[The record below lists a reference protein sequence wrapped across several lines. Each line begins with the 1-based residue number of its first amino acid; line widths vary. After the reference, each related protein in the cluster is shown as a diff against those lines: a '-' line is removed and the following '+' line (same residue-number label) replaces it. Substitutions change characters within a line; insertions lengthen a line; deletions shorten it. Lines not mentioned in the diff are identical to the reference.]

1 MVESRAVCRLS
12 GCCYLTTT
20 AAMHTPVPLS
30 LAATLARLPPLPASS
45 SQLRAQTRSEI
56 QSSPATPVLVALDD
70 DPTGTQTCHDLVVL
84 TTWAVAELAA
94 EFDKTAPG
102 GGFFILTNS
111 RALHPPAAREL
122 TQEICRNLKEAAA
135 LAGKTFEVVLRG
147 DSTLRGHFPLEPE
160 AVEAVLGDSDAWILA
175 PFFLQGGR
183 YTIDNVHYVAE
194 GDDLIPAGQTPFA
207 KDATF
212 GFKSSHLA
220 DWVVEKSG
228 GRISQDRVKGIGLA
242 DIRQGGQD
250 KVGEI
255 LLAAAK
261 GTVFIVN
268 AAAEEDMDIVVL
280 GILRASAQGK
290 KFLFR
295 SAAAFVSAR
304 LGISPIPPIS
314 ARQLRMDPAVGG
326 LIIAGSYVPKTTA
339 QLKHLIAQSG
349 NKLATVE
356 LDVNK
361 LLESEA
367 TRDAELQR
375 ALDTTA
381 RYLFAPKDILIMTSR
396 QVITGADERSSLD
409 IGSVVAAALVSFLT
423 RLDIKPRYVIA
434 KGGITS
440 SDMATKALG
449 MRRAM
454 IMGQAAPG
462 VPLWQCD
469 EPTCKWPGLPY
480 VVFPGN
486 VGGEDTLAT
495 VVERW
500 RLPNPMNRC

>member
-1 MVESRAVCRLS
+1 MAMSAP
-12 GCCYLTTT
+12 TT
-20 AAMHTPVPLS
+20 AAVSLPLRE
-30 LAATLARLPPLPASS
+30 TLTSLPPLPASS
-45 SQLRAQTRSEI
+45 KDLRSQTRNELLY
-56 QSSPATPVLVALDD
+56 SPNTPVLVALDD
-70 DPTGTQTCHDLVVL
+70 DPTGTQTCHDIAVL
-84 TTWAVAELAA
+84 TSWSVPVLVS
-94 EFDKTAPG
+94 EFEQTTPG
-102 GGFFILTNS
+102 SGFFILTNS

-122 TQEICRNLKEAAA
+122 MIEICRNLKEAAEQ
-135 LAGKTFEVVLRG
+135 AGKTFEVVLRG

-160 AVEAVLGDSDAWILA
+160 AVEEVLGKSDAWVIA

-183 YTIDNVHYVAE
+183 YTIDDIHYVAE
-194 GDDLIPAGQTPFA
+194 GDTLVPAGETPFA
-207 KDATF
+207 RDATF
-212 GFKSSHLA
+212 GFTSSHLA
-220 DWVVEKSG
+220 DWVVEKSKG
-228 GRISQDRVKGIGLA
+228 SITRDRIKGVSLV
-242 DIRQGGQD
+242 DIREGGPD
-250 KVGEI
+250 KIGNI
-255 LLAAAK
+255 LLDCAK

-268 AAAEEDMDIVVL
+268 AATEEDIDIFVR
-280 GILRASAQGK
+280 GILTPSAQGR

-314 ARQLRMDPAVGG
+314 ARQLRMDPSVGG

-339 QLKHLIAQSG
+339 QLKYLIAQSG
-349 NKLATVE
+349 DKLVTVE

-367 TRDAELQR
+367 TREDELRR
-375 ALDTTA
+375 AIDKST
-381 RYLFAPKDILIMTSR
+381 RYIYYPKDVLIMTSR
-396 QVITGADERSSLD
+396 DLVLGADERSSLD

-423 RLDIKPRYVIA
+423 RLDTKPRYVIA

-440 SDMATKALG
+440 SDMATKALH
-449 MRRAM
+449 MKRAM
-454 IMGQAAPG
+454 IIGQAAAG

-469 EPTCKWPGLPY
+469 EPTSKWPGLPY

-500 RLPNPMNRC
+500 RLPTPMNRC

>member
-1 MVESRAVCRLS
+1 MV
-12 GCCYLTTT
+12 
-20 AAMHTPVPLS
+20 P

-45 SQLRAQTRSEI
+45 STLREQTRHEI
-56 QSSPATPVLVALDD
+56 QSRPNIPILVALDD
-70 DPTGTQTCHDLVVL
+70 DPTGTQTCHDIAVL
-84 TTWAVAELAA
+84 TTWAVVDLVA
-94 EFDKTAPG
+94 EFDQTAPG
-102 GGFFILTNS
+102 SGFFILTNS

-122 TQEICRNLKEAAA
+122 IIDICRNLKEAAA
-135 LAGKTFEVVLRG
+135 LAGKAFELVLRG

-160 AVEAVLGDSDAWILA
+160 AVESVLGDSDAWILA

-183 YTIDNVHYVAE
+183 YTIDDVHYVAE
-194 GDDLIPAGQTPFA
+194 GDTLVPAGETPFA

-220 DWVVEKSG
+220 DWVVEKSNG
-228 GRISQDRVKGIGLA
+228 SIARHRIIGVGLA
-242 DIRQGGQD
+242 DIRQGGHD
-250 KVGEI
+250 KVAEI
-255 LLAAAK
+255 LLAAPK
-261 GTVFIVN
+261 GTVFIIN

-280 GILRASAQGK
+280 GILNASVQGK
-290 KFLFR
+290 KLLFR

-304 LGISPIPPIS
+304 LGISPIPPVS
-314 ARQLRMDPAVGG
+314 ARQLRMDRTVGG

-339 QLKHLIAQSG
+339 QLKHLVAQSG
-349 NKLATVE
+349 DKLVTVE

-361 LLESEA
+361 LLESDA
-367 TRDAELQR
+367 SRDAELQR
-375 ALDTTA
+375 ALDTA
-381 RYLFAPKDILIMTSR
+381 ERYLFTPKDVLIMTSR
-396 QVITGADERSSLD
+396 KLITGPDERSSLD
-409 IGSVVAAALVSFLT
+409 IGSVVAAALVFFLT

-440 SDMATKALG
+440 SDMATKALR

-469 EPTCKWPGLPY
+469 EPTSKWPGLPY

-486 VGGEDTLAT
+486 VGAEDTLAA

-500 RLPNPMNRC
+500 RLPNPINRC